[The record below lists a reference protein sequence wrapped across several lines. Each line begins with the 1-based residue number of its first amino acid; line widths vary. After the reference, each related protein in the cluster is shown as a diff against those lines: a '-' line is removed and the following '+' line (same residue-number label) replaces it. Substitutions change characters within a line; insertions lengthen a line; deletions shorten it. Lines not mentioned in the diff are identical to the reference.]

1 MHAKM
6 STQGK
11 VTAAIQSFKEATLFL
26 FFVLGGVPNVGG
38 NREHLQNFELQSCL
52 RRPKGQLGLNQ
63 VHQFRENIRYEH
75 LEMFH
80 VRAESTPA
88 FDKEK

>member
-26 FFVLGGVPNVGG
+26 FFVLGGYQTLEVI
-38 NREHLQNFELQSCL
+38 
-52 RRPKGQLGLNQ
+52 
-63 VHQFRENIRYEH
+63 ENIFRTLNYKAASEDQKDN
-75 LEMFH
+75 LG
-80 VRAESTPA
+80 
-88 FDKEK
+88 